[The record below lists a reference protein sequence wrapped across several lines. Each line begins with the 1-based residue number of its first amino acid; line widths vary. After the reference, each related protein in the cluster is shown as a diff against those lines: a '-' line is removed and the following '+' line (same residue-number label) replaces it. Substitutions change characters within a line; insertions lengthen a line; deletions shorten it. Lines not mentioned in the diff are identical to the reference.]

1 MELERAAIRA
11 LLFRERT
18 LRPTHSDLIV
28 ALLGKAIEQY
38 RSFRW
43 PRAQSHLSVQMAE
56 ELMAGQKY
64 RQALD
69 LLRPIVG
76 QYRRQG
82 WSVLLNAGLSLGL
95 KCAFLTASVE
105 DYITFGLELAK
116 KIEKRSMSKEECDEK
131 HRIMSNIAR
140 IFQNNGQIPS
150 AEPGKTFLVCYDEFK
165 QGFAFY

>member
-1 MELERAAIRA
+1 MEVERAAIRA

-28 ALLGKAIEQY
+28 ALLAKAIEQY
-38 RSFRW
+38 RLFRW

-105 DYITFGLELAK
+105 DYVTFGLELAK
-116 KIEKRSMSKEECDEK
+116 KIEKRAMTKEECDEK
-131 HRIMSNIAR
+131 HRIMSNISK

-150 AEPGKTFLVCYDEFK
+150 AEPGNS
-165 QGFAFY
+165 